1 MNSNSITE
9 KNTGRIAKEAKVLIV
24 GSERAVGKQLA
35 QRLIDKETEESE
47 MAEVKIIGVDNLD
60 KFNTEIEHENISREL
75 VYRETKSVED
85 FYKQSQ
91 DYENSRKNRRAMH
104 RNKKF
109 F

>member
-9 KNTGRIAKEAKVLIV
+9 ENTGRTAKEAKVLIV

-35 QRLIDKETEESE
+35 QRLIDKETETEL
-47 MAEVKIIGVDNLD
+47 AEVKIIGVDNLD
-60 KFNTEIEHENISREL
+60 KFNTELEHENINREL

-85 FYKQSQ
+85 FYRQSQ